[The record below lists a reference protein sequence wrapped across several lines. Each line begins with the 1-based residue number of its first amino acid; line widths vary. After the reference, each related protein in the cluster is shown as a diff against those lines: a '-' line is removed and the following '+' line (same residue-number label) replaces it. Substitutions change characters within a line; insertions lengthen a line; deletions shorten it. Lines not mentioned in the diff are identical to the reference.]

1 MMLSTEMFV
10 LPEMVGSASCEAML
24 QTETFSTKLQ
34 LYVSVFQ
41 CTWFFSVHVLLQRAQ
56 ESTRERFSREI
67 GILY

>member
-41 CTWFFSVHVLLQRAQ
+41 CTCSFVKGSGEHKRAIFTGD
-56 ESTRERFSREI
+56 S
-67 GILY
+67 